1 MTMTKTRWI
10 TVEELRDRLS
20 ISKTKAYEIASSGAI
35 ETVKIG
41 RSVRI
46 SEESLSRWLQSLSDV
61 KAGGCD
67 DMR

>member
-20 ISKTKAYEIASSGAI
+20 ISKTKAYELASSGAI

-41 RSVRI
+41 RSLRI
-46 SEESLSRWLQSLSDV
+46 SEESFTRWLEALKQTRT
-61 KAGGCD
+61 GGEE
-67 DMR
+67 MG

>member
-20 ISKTKAYEIASSGAI
+20 ISKTKAYELASSGAI

-41 RSVRI
+41 RSLRI
-46 SEESLSRWLQSLSDV
+46 SEESFTRWLEALKQTRT
-61 KAGGCD
+61 GG
-67 DMR
+67 

>member
-20 ISKTKAYEIASSGAI
+20 ISKTKAYELASSGAI

-41 RSVRI
+41 RSLRI
-46 SEESLSRWLQSLSDV
+46 SEESFTRWLEALKQTRN
-61 KAGGCD
+61 GGEE
-67 DMR
+67 MG

>member
-20 ISKTKAYEIASSGAI
+20 ISKTKAYELASSGAI

-41 RSVRI
+41 RSLRI
-46 SEESLSRWLQSLSDV
+46 SEESFTRWLEALKQTR
-61 KAGGCD
+61 AGGEE
-67 DMR
+67 MG